1 MRILAY
7 IGMFMLGQLCIRII
21 IRVIQYFRRE
31 RVIERW
37 DNATAIFCISL
48 GDNDI
53 EIYDFSRW
61 ESENSVYIQ
70 VILGEEKQRYLPK
83 ETLSILKE
91 NKDGVMSIAP
101 EINIIKTNK
110 RRFFIEHD
118 QT

>member
-7 IGMFMLGQLCIRII
+7 IGAFVLGQLCVRII
-21 IRVIQYFRRE
+21 IRIIQYFRRE
-31 RVIERW
+31 KVVEKW
-37 DNATAIFCISL
+37 DNATAIFCFSL
-48 GDNDI
+48 GDSDI
-53 EIYDFSRW
+53 KIYDFSRL

-70 VILGEEKQRYLPK
+70 VILGEETQRYLPK
-83 ETLSILKE
+83 ETLSILKK
-91 NKDGVMSIAP
+91 NKDGVIGIAP